1 MTNTIS
7 EVVGRANE
15 STIDSTP
22 VVSDDTGQ
30 SVFCTSDYAKFTL
43 INGNRVIRMRKVE
56 NLIES
61 IEQKNLLSCYPIVV
75 TSDMH
80 IIDGQHRYVAAAKLG
95 LPIWYVVVVGKINLH
110 VIALVN
116 NEQNAWTMRDYLH
129 MYQSLGLN
137 QYKSFAGYIDN
148 FGLSVSTGI
157 LLWLGQ
163 CNSTDKRTFK
173 AGDFTNSGYN
183 KAREVASA
191 ISDLQE
197 NIPHCK
203 AYKFCLAFLDVLT
216 HPDYNHKQM
225 LRKLSITGT
234 FPRCAQASDY
244 IRELERVYN
253 FKSHDKVRF
262 F

>member
-7 EVVGRANE
+7 EVVGRATE
-15 STIDSTP
+15 STIDVTSVT
-22 VVSDDTGQ
+22 SDDTGQ

-56 NLIES
+56 KLIKS

-80 IIDGQHRYVAAAKLG
+80 IIDGQHRYVAAAKLA
-95 LPIWYVVVVGKINLH
+95 LPIWYVVVTGKVNLD
-110 VIALVN
+110 VISLVN

-129 MYQSLGLN
+129 MYQSLGLS

-163 CNSTDKRTFK
+163 CSDTDKRTFK
-173 AGDFTNSGYN
+173 EGDFPNSGFN
-183 KAREVASA
+183 TARKVASA
-191 ISDLQE
+191 VSDLQE
-197 NIPHCK
+197 SIPHCK
-203 AYKFCLAFLDVLT
+203 MYKFCLAYIDVLT
-216 HPDYNHKQM
+216 HPDYDHKHM
-225 LRKLSITGT
+225 LRKLSMTGT